1 MDISLWKATKRQL
14 ASGAALIRVR
24 APAKYWF
31 GPDLW
36 PDIVEVIDVD
46 SLDSE

>member
-1 MDISLWKATKRQL
+1 MDIPLRKATKRQL

-36 PDIVEVIDVD
+36 PDIVEVIDMD